1 VIERAVEAPA
11 GAGLEP
17 RGPDMSARLAF
28 VRETMGQ
35 PRIDVLRALFF
46 DDEERAW
53 DAARRFEDA
62 FDPAAARVKI

>member
-1 VIERAVEAPA
+1 
-11 GAGLEP
+11 
-17 RGPDMSARLAF
+17 
-28 VRETMGQ
+28 MGQ
-35 PRIDVLRALFF
+35 PRIDVLRALFL